1 MQTSDS
7 IAALG
12 TALAKAQADLE
23 GATKDATNPHFKSKY
38 ATLASVW
45 EAWKAVGPKNG
56 LSVIQ
61 GCTSDGPAVTVMTRL
76 VHSSGEWVESGL
88 TLVARDASPQS
99 IVAAC
104 TYGRRAGLS
113 GMVGIAPEDDD
124 GESAQPART
133 QAVASGTS
141 DSYAAFVATLEAAAR
156 QGGHESL
163 RAALAGHATHP
174 LRHRLRQDAETQA
187 RLTRAANAANVQ
199 VTHEAVPE

>member
-124 GESAQPART
+124 GESAHVIAGAGTIGLEIGRALPDADLVYAPT
-133 QAVASGTS
+133 GAACLASGTALGLK
-141 DSYAAFVATLEAAAR
+141 AAGAGTEVIAVQSAQTPCMVRSFHAK
-156 QGGHESL
+156 
-163 RAALAGHATHP
+163 RAIEHP
-174 LRHRLRQDAETQA
+174 
-187 RLTRAANAANVQ
+187 
-199 VTHEAVPE
+199 VTTICD